1 MTTPSYNIG
10 IVQSLAFRILRE
22 HVYAALTQYELTPTY
37 WSMLGII
44 AEAKDGVRQVEIADA
59 LRVKAPLITVMV
71 RELEGKKLIKVV
83 PNQFD
88 ARAKL
93 IALTQEGKK
102 LIKTVETTLQTN
114 LRDLLQGVS
123 EDDLKT
129 YQRVLSTIVSND
141 EAMKAV

>member
-1 MTTPSYNIG
+1 MSSPSYNIG

-22 HVYAALTQYELTPTY
+22 HVYEALSQYELTPTY

-44 AEAKDGVRQVEIADA
+44 ADARDGVRQVEIAEA

-71 RELEGKKLIKVV
+71 RELEERKLIKVV

-93 IALTQEGKK
+93 IALTQAGKK
-102 LIKTVETTLQTN
+102 YMKTVETTLQTE
-114 LRDLLQGVS
+114 LSQLLDGVT
-123 EDDLKT
+123 EADMHT
-129 YQRVLSTIVSND
+129 YKKVLSAIVAND
-141 EAMKAV
+141 AAAKA